1 MKAEEIAVQ
10 PSKVFMAGGF
20 GTVEDA
26 ARYLCISVVTLRRE
40 IRREQLRAYR
50 VGGRKLLR
58 LKRDDCDAYLLA
70 QQVTFP
76 IDLGVNN
83 RKVSP

>member
-1 MKAEEIAVQ
+1 MQTQTKRVADSQ
-10 PSKVFMAGGF
+10 PSAVFMAGGF

-58 LKRDDCDAYLLA
+58 LKREDCDAYLQA
-70 QQVTFP
+70 QQVRSA
-76 IDLGVNN
+76 IDGGG
-83 RKVSP
+83 R